1 MTFYNTNDLLIRR
14 VKTAQWLTDQITEVT
29 NSSFYGELMCC
40 EDLIQLEY
48 VSAALEAIE
57 CYTPITDEDED
68 GVNNCLT
75 EEQLD
80 DFFNNIVDI
89 TGLCFP
95 DKGQT
100 YDSNVWTSSTI
111 TLTTNTASGVTT
123 SSGVTISTTRG

>member
-1 MTFYNTNDLLIRR
+1 MATYYNTNDLLIRR
-14 VKTAQWLTDQITEVT
+14 LRTAEWLTNQITEVT

-57 CYTPITDEDED
+57 CYTPITEEDED
-68 GVNNCLT
+68 GVDNCLT

-100 YDSNVWTSSTI
+100 YNSEVRTNFTSSVTGILLNSQEVI
-111 TLTTNTASGVTT
+111 TLNKQ
-123 SSGVTISTTRG
+123 